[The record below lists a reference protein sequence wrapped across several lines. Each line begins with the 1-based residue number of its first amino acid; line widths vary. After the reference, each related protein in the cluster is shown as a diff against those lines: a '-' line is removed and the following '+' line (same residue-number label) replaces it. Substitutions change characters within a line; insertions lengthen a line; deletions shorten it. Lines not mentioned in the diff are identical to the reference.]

1 METHIKKGPEAFIP
15 DASSSLLSTE
25 PLVNVSI
32 GCVLCIA
39 RNIIDY
45 PTGKHDN
52 DGSHQLSMCNA
63 QDNTISQG
71 ELRSSNPHGHYSIL
85 PAL

>member
-32 GCVLCIA
+32 GCVFV
-39 RNIIDY
+39 
-45 PTGKHDN
+45 
-52 DGSHQLSMCNA
+52 
-63 QDNTISQG
+63 
-71 ELRSSNPHGHYSIL
+71 HY
-85 PAL
+85 